1 VAAASRASGEDWDW
15 KPVCLARQPIF
26 DRSRQVIGY
35 ELLQRVAAGET
46 WHPDDSVVTRQVIR
60 KAILDFGLDQLI
72 GAKDVYLNVPA
83 ECLAAGE
90 YEAFPADR
98 TVLEVLE
105 RVVVDDRLVADV
117 ERARTLGYRI
127 ALDDYAGDGRFDPLL
142 PLVNVVKIDVEQCAG
157 DDVEGVIAH
166 LGKLA
171 PKATILAEKVETEAV
186 LVDLMAR
193 PVSLFQ
199 GYYFRRPIVME
210 TQPTPSS
217 DQVTLLKISAALQE
231 PDIGLGQL
239 AGIVSSD
246 PRLAFQLIK
255 VVNSAAFSMPR
266 SIQSIHEAAVILGI
280 DQIRRIVYLL
290 TLAAGNRGPDELIAL
305 ALIRARMCENLARQ
319 GQGNGT
325 AAFTVG
331 LFSLLD
337 VALGL
342 PVESVVTQL
351 SLASDVCDALVA
363 KQGPLF
369 DHLQTAMSF
378 EDDRALDDNPPTA
391 EAADL
396 YLESIAWAEKLRSE
410 IDHLASGS
418 NADSNAR

>member
-1 VAAASRASGEDWDW
+1 MAASHASAEEWDW

-60 KAILDFGLDQLI
+60 KAILDFGLDQLV
-72 GAKDVYLNVPA
+72 GSKDVYLNVPA
-83 ECLAAGE
+83 ECLALGE

-105 RVVVDDRLVADV
+105 RVVVTDQLITDV
-117 ERARTLGYRI
+117 RRAKDLGYRI
-127 ALDDYAGDGRFDPLL
+127 ALDDYAGDRRFDPLL
-142 PLVNVVKIDVEQCAG
+142 PMADVVKIDLEQCDTGAVEQVLC
-157 DDVEGVIAH
+157 H
-166 LGKLA
+166 LAKLA
-171 PKATILAEKVETEAV
+171 PKARILAEKVETESV
-186 LVDLMAR
+186 LVELLAQ

-199 GYYFRRPIVME
+199 GYYFRRPILME
-210 TQPTPSS
+210 TQPTPSA

-266 SIQSIHEAAVILGI
+266 SIQSIHEAAVILGM

-290 TLAAGNRGPDELIAL
+290 TLAAHNRGPDELIAL
-305 ALIRARMCENLARQ
+305 ALIRARMCENLARLK
-319 GQGNGT
+319 QGNGT

-337 VALGL
+337 VALGQ

-351 SLASDVCDALVA
+351 SLASDVCDALVSRT
-363 KQGPLF
+363 GPLF
-369 DHLQTAMSF
+369 DHLQTAISF
-378 EDDRALDDNPPTA
+378 EDDCALDERPPTP

-410 IDHLASGS
+410 IDHLAHPA
-418 NADSNAR
+418 NAEAS

>member
-1 VAAASRASGEDWDW
+1 VAAASHATAEEWDW

-60 KAILDFGLDQLI
+60 KAILDFGLDHLI
-72 GAKDVYLNVPA
+72 GTKDVYLNVPA
-83 ECLAAGE
+83 ECLALGE

-105 RVVVDDRLVADV
+105 RVQVTDQLVADV
-117 ERARTLGYRI
+117 GRARSLGYRI
-127 ALDDYAGDGRFDPLL
+127 ALDDYAGDRRFDPLL
-142 PLVNVVKIDVEQCAG
+142 PLADVVKIDVEQCDAAAVSRVL
-157 DDVEGVIAH
+157 DH
-166 LGKLA
+166 LAQLA

-186 LVDLMAR
+186 LVELLAR

-199 GYYFRRPIVME
+199 GYYFRRPILME
-210 TQPTPSS
+210 TQPTPSA

-246 PRLAFQLIK
+246 PRLAYQLIK

-290 TLAAGNRGPDELIAL
+290 TLAAHNRGPDELIAL
-305 ALIRARMCENLARQ
+305 ALIRARMCENLARLQ
-319 GQGNGT
+319 QGNGT

-337 VALGL
+337 VALGQ
-342 PVESVVTQL
+342 PVEAVVTQL
-351 SLASDVCDALVA
+351 SLASDVCDALVSRR
-363 KQGPLF
+363 GPLF
-369 DHLQTAMSF
+369 DHLQTAISF
-378 EDDRALDDNPPTA
+378 EDDHTLDDRPPTP

-410 IDHLASGS
+410 IDHLAHPAG
-418 NADSNAR
+418 NEPH

>member
-1 VAAASRASGEDWDW
+1 VEECAAD
-15 KPVCLARQPIF
+15 
-26 DRSRQVIGY
+26 
-35 ELLQRVAAGET
+35 
-46 WHPDDSVVTRQVIR
+46 
-60 KAILDFGLDQLI
+60 
-72 GAKDVYLNVPA
+72 
-83 ECLAAGE
+83 
-90 YEAFPADR
+90 
-98 TVLEVLE
+98 
-105 RVVVDDRLVADV
+105 DV
-117 ERARTLGYRI
+117 ER
-127 ALDDYAGDGRFDPLL
+127 
-142 PLVNVVKIDVEQCAG
+142 
-157 DDVEGVIAH
+157 VIAH
-166 LGKLA
+166 LGALA
-171 PKATILAEKVETEAV
+171 PRATILAEKVETESV

-210 TQPTPSS
+210 TQPTPSA

-246 PRLAFQLIK
+246 PRLAYQLIK

-266 SIQSIHEAAVILGI
+266 SIHSIHEAAVILGI

-305 ALIRARMCENLARQ
+305 ALIRARMCENLARIE
-319 GQGNGT
+319 QGNGT

-337 VALGL
+337 VALGQ

-369 DHLQTAMSF
+369 EHLRMAIAF
-378 EDDRALDDNPPTA
+378 EDDRSLDVHPPTA

-396 YLESIAWAEKLRSE
+396 YL
-410 IDHLASGS
+410 
-418 NADSNAR
+418 